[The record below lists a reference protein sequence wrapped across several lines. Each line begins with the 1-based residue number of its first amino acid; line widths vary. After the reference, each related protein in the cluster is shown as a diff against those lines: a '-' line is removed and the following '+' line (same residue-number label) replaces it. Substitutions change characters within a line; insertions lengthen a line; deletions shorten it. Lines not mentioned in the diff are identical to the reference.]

1 MKVAI
6 IGIGSMGGLFA
17 WKLVHA
23 GVEVWGV
30 DVSAPHVAR
39 IAAEG
44 LQIDFPDR
52 PSEKVPMHAVSDPAA
67 VGLADAVLVFVKG
80 AQTAAA
86 MTAARPMIGPD
97 TLIVTMQNGIGNAA
111 AIQAIYPEVR
121 VAHGMTTLAAQVEG
135 PGQVLAS
142 SAAKG
147 EVSFYPTEGT
157 PGPVDQALC
166 AALDGE
172 GFHATLDPGIDL
184 RIWKK
189 LVVNCCLNS
198 ACALLDCKVGEAL
211 GQPATMALFDRLTAE
226 IVALAQAKGI
236 GLTLAEAQAYLRA
249 VGRTAAGHFPSMVA
263 DMRAKRRTEIGAL
276 NGAIVAEA
284 ERLGLKAPA
293 NAALRDLVLARQ
305 EIAIARG

>member
-44 LQIDFPDR
+44 LQTDFPDR
-52 PSEKVPMHAVSDPAA
+52 PSETVAMHAVTDPAA

-80 AQTAAA
+80 AQTQAA
-86 MTAARPMIGPD
+86 MVAARPMIGPG
-97 TLIVTMQNGIGNAA
+97 TLIVTMQNGIGNVATIRA
-111 AIQAIYPEVR
+111 LYPQARI
-121 VAHGMTTLAAQVEG
+121 AQGMTTLAAQIEG
-135 PGQVLAS
+135 PGRVLAS
-142 SAAKG
+142 SGAKG
-147 EVSFYPTEGT
+147 EVSFYPMDGP
-157 PGPVDQALC
+157 PGPVAQALC
-166 AALDGE
+166 HALDGD
-172 GFHATLDPGIDL
+172 GFHATLDPGIEL

-189 LVVNCCLNS
+189 LVVNCCFNS
-198 ACALLDCKVGEAL
+198 ACALLGCTVGEAL
-211 GQPATMALFDRLTAE
+211 AQPAMLALFDRLTAE

-236 GLTLAEAQAYLRA
+236 GLTLAEAKTYLCS
-249 VGRTAAGHFPSMVA
+249 VGQTAAGHFPSMVA
-263 DMRAKRRTEIGAL
+263 DLRAKRRTEIGAL

-284 ERLGLKAPA
+284 ERLGLSAPA

-305 EIAIARG
+305 EIGITRS